1 VPDFESPFDR
11 CRDNVTFEPAVA
23 ASPCVSLRSHL
34 ADLGVRDDNI
44 PAHLAFVAANPS
56 IDIKTYPASFAG

>member
-1 VPDFESPFDR
+1 MPDFESPFDR
-11 CRDNVTFEPAVA
+11 CRDVVTFEPAEGG
-23 ASPCVSLRSHL
+23 PCTSLRSRL